1 MSMRIAVVAESYL
14 PDVNGVARSTERVA
28 HALLRA
34 GHEPVVIAPEP
45 APGSSFRDAR
55 SFPVVRVPS
64 KPWPKNPRFRI
75 GLPSPRVAEALLACE
90 PDAAYLASPYLMGGR
105 AASAARA
112 ARIPTVALYFSDP
125 AMIVGQDAPATVRDR
140 SWAQL
145 RNVHAMVDRNLA
157 PTPSAAR
164 ALAGQG
170 IGQVRI
176 WDQGVDAEGFAP
188 RHRSPRLRRALAP
201 DSDLLVG
208 YVGRLSEEKQ
218 IDLLAQA
225 ASLPR
230 VRLVLVGDGPDRDRL
245 QRLLPRARFLGTRRG
260 RALARLYATFDVFVH
275 TGSYD
280 TFGLTVREAQASGA
294 AVIAPDSGGAADL
307 IDHGVTGLR
316 FRAHD
321 AASLAA
327 NLAELESDR
336 GAVVRLG
343 AAARAAVEQCTWE
356 AAAERLVTHLR
367 SVSEQK
373 EAAR

>member
-1 MSMRIAVVAESYL
+1 MSMRIALVAESYL

-45 APGSSFRDAR
+45 APGSSVRDAVP
-55 SFPVVRVPS
+55 FPVVRVPS
-64 KPWPKNPRFRI
+64 KPWPKNPRIRI
-75 GLPSPRVAEALLACE
+75 GLPSPRVAEALLASE
-90 PDAAYLASPYLMGGR
+90 PDVAYLAGPYLMGGR
-105 AASAARA
+105 AASAARE

-125 AMIVGQDAPATVRDR
+125 AMIVGQDASASVRDR
-140 SWAQL
+140 TWAQL
-145 RNVHAMVDRNLA
+145 RSVHAMVDRNLA

-164 ALAGQG
+164 VLADQG
-170 IGQVRI
+170 FGPVQI
-176 WDQGVDAEGFAP
+176 WDQGVDVDGLTP
-188 RHRSPRLRRALAP
+188 RRRSPRLRRALA
-201 DSDLLVG
+201 SDGELLVG

-218 IDLLAQA
+218 IDLLARA
-225 ASLPR
+225 ASLPG

-245 QRLLPRARFLGTRRG
+245 RRLLPDAMFLGIRRG

-275 TGSYD
+275 PGAYE

-294 AVIAPDSGGAADL
+294 AVIAPDRGGAADL

-316 FRAHD
+316 FSAHD
-321 AASLAA
+321 SASLAA
-327 NLAELESDR
+327 RLALLESDR
-336 GAVVRLG
+336 GAVARLG
-343 AAARAAVEQCTWE
+343 AAARAAVEQCTWD

-373 EAAR
+373 EAAA